1 MLRLHNG
8 QRLET
13 AADRNRMK
21 VSEFEE
27 YVTLVGTA
35 SRVGAGSQGTKSQ
48 STWSLLQEPT
58 NANLGELGWRVG
70 MALTAFNFVLIAV
83 AVTTGNPRAGR
94 GGNLFFTLFSFVF
107 YYNLLNLGQSW
118 ISSGLVGALPF
129 MLALHGGV
137 FALALL
143 WLTKRH
149 LNIGL
154 RDGAR
159 AWLRRHRPDLVAG
172 GAA

>member
-1 MLRLHNG
+1 MVG
-8 QRLET
+8 SCSSDQV
-13 AADRNRMK
+13 DCD
-21 VSEFEE
+21 
-27 YVTLVGTA
+27 LVP
-35 SRVGAGSQGTKSQ
+35 
-48 STWSLLQEPT
+48 WLLPPTRDAVPT
-58 NANLGELGWRVG
+58 NVRYSSNS
-70 MALTAFNFVLIAV
+70 LTFIWLRSAFNFVLIAV

-159 AWLRRHRPDLVAG
+159 AWLRRQRPDLVAG